1 MPIRDKVAES
11 PKRVLLR
18 LQRAGYEAYVVGG
31 AVRDLLLERD
41 PKDYDIA
48 TDATPEEVRKVFGR
62 RSRIIGRRFKI
73 VHVYADHV
81 VYEVSTF
88 RRQPDLKERQG
99 RPEDSGLMVW
109 RDNEYGTLEE
119 DAWRRD
125 FTVNALY
132 FDPHC
137 KKREIQDFVGGLADI
152 ENKIV
157 RTIGDPD
164 VRMAEDPVR
173 MLRALKLVGQ
183 YGFTLDSGLEK
194 AIVDGA
200 EQITLSSQARLLEEL
215 HKILRR
221 PYSLPI
227 FEACQK
233 YGLLKYLLPMLS
245 EGWDSVAG
253 RQTRTLLATRD
264 QLMAENRIFASRI
277 SGLGGMVLPFIIER
291 FKKHRYNGL
300 WKNFSGVDKEI
311 QAIVKQF
318 LSPYLV
324 PRYAVAKIRDILLVQ
339 PKLLEAKNRKRMLN
353 HPEYNRSRDL
363 FEVVVRG
370 LELST
375 SLLDYWPPQQDQPKR
390 RGRKK
395 Q

>member
-1 MPIRDKVAES
+1 MPIRDKISES

-18 LQRAGYEAYVVGG
+18 LQRAGFEAYIVGG
-31 AVRDLLLERD
+31 AVRDLLLGRD

-48 TDATPEEVRKVFGR
+48 TDATPEQVRNVFGR

-73 VHVYADHV
+73 VHVYADRV

-99 RPEDSGLMVW
+99 RSEDSGLMVW

-119 DAWRRD
+119 DARRRD

-137 KKREIQDFVGGLADI
+137 EKREIQDFIGGMADI

-157 RTIGDPD
+157 RTIGDPA

-183 YGFTLDSGLEK
+183 YGFTLDPGLEK
-194 AIVDGA
+194 AIVEGA
-200 EQITLSSQARLLEEL
+200 EQITLSSQARMLEEL

-227 FEACQK
+227 FAACKK
-233 YGLLKYLLPMLS
+233 YGLLKFILPMLS
-245 EGWDSVAG
+245 DAWDEVPGQNA
-253 RQTRTLLATRD
+253 RALLKTRDELLAD
-264 QLMAENRIFASRI
+264 NRIFASRI
-277 SGLGGMVLPFIIER
+277 SGLGCMVLPFVVDY
-291 FKKHRYNGL
+291 FKKHEYKGL

-311 QAIVKQF
+311 QVIVKNF
-318 LSPYLV
+318 LSPYKV
-324 PRYAVAKIRDILLVQ
+324 PRYAVAKIRDVLLVQ
-339 PKLLEAKNRKRMLN
+339 PKLQEAKNRKRMLN

-370 LELST
+370 LGLGD
-375 SLLDYWPPQQDQPKR
+375 SLLEYWPPQQDQPRK
-390 RGRKK
+390 RGRRR